1 MSKRLGSPG
10 RFFCRVGN
18 PATANEACSSR
29 SLSSGARHN
38 QTVVARLD
46 RAIQYAATPRLSQT
60 SLEYWIARSSSA
72 KTRFALLRA
81 MTPVFARTVHFT
93 RRAT

>member
-10 RFFCRVGN
+10 RFFCN

-29 SLSSGARHN
+29 SLSSGTRHN

-46 RAIQYAATPRLSQT
+46 RAIQYAATSRLSQT
-60 SLEYWIARSSSA
+60 SLEYWVARSSSA
-72 KTRFALLRA
+72 KTRFALLPGDDTGVCA
-81 MTPVFARTVHFT
+81 NGALHS
-93 RRAT
+93 